1 MISITPEGVVLKDGE
16 ELGRIDGDTM
26 THHVPVG
33 GVVKGQIRKE
43 AGKPELQFVAAV
55 AVDLGPKPDVTVIS
69 IEQLQSQAASPG
81 LTIEKLQAAKAM
93 LEQEEEPENVEVA
106 INPISLEQLQAEAAK
121 LGLTVISPSPGVV
134 AIASPAVSV
143 KADDIVQPGRP
154 PRPALERMLTKAQA
168 GEIPQPPL
176 MGSEGDKTPA
186 FIRWFKEY
194 ATPEEFE
201 IQYGGR
207 KYSLDPAP
215 KQSTR
220 LPGEFYES

>member
-16 ELGRIDGDTM
+16 ELGRIDGNTM
-26 THHVPVG
+26 IHHAPVG

-43 AGKPELQFVAAV
+43 AGKPELQFVAKKNN
-55 AVDLGPKPDVTVIS
+55 LTV
-69 IEQLQSQAASPG
+69 
-81 LTIEKLQAAKAM
+81 EKLQTARAM
-93 LEQEEEPENVEVA
+93 LTQEEQTDTVDVA
-106 INPISLEQLQAEAAK
+106 INPLSIEELKAEAAK
-121 LGLTVISPSPGVV
+121 FGLTVTTPSPGVV
-134 AIASPAVSV
+134 AIASPAAIV
-143 KADDIVQPGRP
+143 KTDDIVQPGRK

-168 GEIPQPPL
+168 GEIPQPPP

-186 FIRWFKEY
+186 FIRWFKQH

-215 KQSTR
+215 KQSNR

>member
-43 AGKPELQFVAAV
+43 AGKPELQFVAQLVELPQGEEVSPSPAAV
-55 AVDLGPKPDVTVIS
+55 TL
-69 IEQLQSQAASPG
+69 EQLQSQAA
-81 LTIEKLQAAKAM
+81 A
-93 LEQEEEPENVEVA
+93 
-106 INPISLEQLQAEAAK
+106 
-121 LGLTVISPSPGVV
+121 LGLAIAVPAPSAPVPSPA
-134 AIASPAVSV
+134 AIV
-143 KADDIVQPGRP
+143 KTDDIVQPGRP
-154 PRPALERMLTKAQA
+154 PRPALEWLLAKAQA

-215 KQSTR
+215 KQSNK

>member
-26 THHVPVG
+26 THHVPLA

-43 AGKPELQFVAAV
+43 AGKPELQFMAKKN
-55 AVDLGPKPDVTVIS
+55 GI
-69 IEQLQSQAASPG
+69 
-81 LTIEKLQAAKAM
+81 TIEKIQAAKAM
-93 LEQEEEPENVEVA
+93 LDHDGPEHLEVA
-106 INPISLEQLQAEAAK
+106 INPLSIEELKSVAAK
-121 LGLTVISPSPGVV
+121 FGLAVTDPSPGIA
-134 AIASPAVSV
+134 AIASHTAIV
-143 KADDIVQPGRP
+143 KTDDIVQPGRP
-154 PRPALERMLTKAQA
+154 PRPALEWLLERANN
-168 GEIPQPPL
+168 GEIPQPPP

-186 FIRWFKEY
+186 FIRWFKQH

-207 KYSLDPAP
+207 KYSLDPTP
-215 KQSTR
+215 KPSNR

>member
-33 GVVKGQIRKE
+33 GVVKGQIRNK
-43 AGKPELQFVAAV
+43 AGKPELQFV
-55 AVDLGPKPDVTVIS
+55 I
-69 IEQLQSQAASPG
+69 QLAESTREKSG
-81 LTIEKLQAAKAM
+81 LTVEKLQTARAM
-93 LEQEEEPENVEVA
+93 LEQEEEPEHLEVA
-106 INPISLEQLQAEAAK
+106 INPLSIEELKAEAAK
-121 LGLTVISPSPGVV
+121 FGLTVTSPSPGVA
-134 AIASPAVSV
+134 AIASPATIV
-143 KADDIVQPGRP
+143 KTDDIVQPGRP
-154 PRPALERMLTKAQA
+154 PRPALERMLAKAQA
-168 GEIPQPPL
+168 GEIPQPPP

-215 KQSTR
+215 KQNNR

>member
-26 THHVPVG
+26 THHAPVG

-43 AGKPELQFVAAV
+43 VGNPELQFKAAEVAEAPKETHVAAV
-55 AVDLGPKPDVTVIS
+55 PAPPALINNPP
-69 IEQLQSQAASPG
+69 
-81 LTIEKLQAAKAM
+81 
-93 LEQEEEPENVEVA
+93 A
-106 INPISLEQLQAEAAK
+106 I
-121 LGLTVISPSPGVV
+121 
-134 AIASPAVSV
+134 V
-143 KADDIVQPGRP
+143 KHDDIVQPGRP
-154 PRPALERMLTKAQA
+154 PRPALEWLLERANK
-168 GEIPQPPL
+168 GEIPQPPP

-186 FIRWFKEY
+186 FIRWFKQH

-215 KQSTR
+215 KQSNR